1 LQLPLRIVALEEA
14 VKVIDADGRCAACVY
29 TAAER
34 ERRLQTKRLSPE
46 EGIATAKVIARALTV
61 DLERRC
67 AGVAGEPAD
76 LLLEPVPGGLRRV
89 SGWRVDG

>member
-1 LQLPLRIVALEEA
+1 MSDLGLQLPLCVIALTEA
-14 VKVIDADGRCAACVY
+14 VKVVDAGGRCAAYVY

-61 DLERRC
+61 ELERRG
-67 AGVAGEPAD
+67 AGVAGDNAD
-76 LLLEPVPGGLRRV
+76 LLQAMDAAGEPT
-89 SGWRVDG
+89 